1 MVHCCWVAARY
12 TTNSM
17 WQNQSFNDDLIQ
29 KPTLSIISRS
39 VHCQLHSSAITSF
52 NHFLDGLFQLPYS
65 NLLHRFML
73 LLCLVAQSRPTL
85 CFPMDCSP
93 PGSSVHRILQAR
105 ILDGLPCPPPRD
117 LPKPGICAK
126 SPTLQADS
134 LPSEPPE
141 KPKNTGVSSLSLLQE
156 NFPTQE
162 LNQSLLHCMHILYQL
177 SYQGNPTLCLDHYSH
192 ILIHPHN
199 PNLFQLKNLLK

>member
-1 MVHCCWVAARY
+1 
-12 TTNSM
+12 M

-29 KPTLSIISRS
+29 KPTLSIISHS
-39 VHCQLHSSAITSF
+39 IHCQLHSSAITSF

-73 LLCLVAQSRPTL
+73 LLCLVAQSCPTL
-85 CFPMDCSP
+85 RFLMDCGP
-93 PGSSVHRILQAR
+93 PGSSVRGILQAR
-105 ILDGLPCPPPRD
+105 ILEGLPCPPPGD
-117 LPKPGICAK
+117 LPNPGICAK

-162 LNQSLLHCMHILYQL
+162 LNPSLLHCMHILYQL
-177 SYQGNPTLCLDHYSH
+177 SYQGNPALCLDHYSH